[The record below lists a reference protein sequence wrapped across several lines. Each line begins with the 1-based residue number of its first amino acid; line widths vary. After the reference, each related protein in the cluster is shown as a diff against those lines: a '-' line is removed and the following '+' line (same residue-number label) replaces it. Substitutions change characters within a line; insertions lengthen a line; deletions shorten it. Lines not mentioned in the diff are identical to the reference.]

1 MNTILN
7 EVKEFKKK
15 LLRKKTE
22 KENNLLKIENTVE
35 ENITETEEECLV

>member
-22 KENNLLKIENTVE
+22 KENNLLEIENTVE
-35 ENITETEEECLV
+35 ENITETEEEFLV

>member
-22 KENNLLKIENTVE
+22 KENNLLEIENTVE